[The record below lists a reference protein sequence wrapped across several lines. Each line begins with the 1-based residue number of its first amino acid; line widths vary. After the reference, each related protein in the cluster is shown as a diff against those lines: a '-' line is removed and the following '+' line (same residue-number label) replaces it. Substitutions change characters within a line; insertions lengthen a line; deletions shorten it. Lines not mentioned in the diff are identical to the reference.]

1 MLPKYDAQK
10 TNLSQPGK
18 THCKRA
24 DASEVKGALQRMDAK
39 PFAAGSYGSLH
50 DVNEKV
56 DGERAV
62 VKVIKGAKMGKA
74 KIYEEVRNLIQVKQ
88 FLGWGHKASSDV
100 YYIIMPHMGDPLE
113 KTGMKEK
120 DPKVKELTEE
130 ALARYKKDFHMIHG
144 YGFCAARLRLLI
156 LLLPA
161 ATQTHRAVI
170 PAATLC
176 TSRRVTTSGKRNSSI
191 GVSQGQIRPSMS
203 YSNLFRNPSLL
214 RLTIAFYHPLP
225 APRPVLMTGGNSG
238 GGVLSLVRGDTSIIS
253 GYLVCICQL
262 IQ

>member
-1 MLPKYDAQK
+1 MRLTTLAVAFVFISTVFATPIYPPRGVAFRKRSPIVHEAHAAPHGAD
-10 TNLSQPGK
+10 PGK

-144 YGFCAARLRLLI
+144 DPDAQGGNPSGNLVYKSKGHNQWEAELIDWGFAGPDPAVNVVFKPVPEPVAIAADDCVLSPPPSPKAGSDDGWEFRRRSVV
-156 LLLPA
+156 P
-161 ATQTHRAVI
+161 R
-170 PAATLC
+170 
-176 TSRRVTTSGKRNSSI
+176 SRR
-191 GVSQGQIRPSMS
+191 
-203 YSNLFRNPSLL
+203 Y
-214 RLTIAFYHPLP
+214 
-225 APRPVLMTGGNSG
+225 
-238 GGVLSLVRGDTSIIS
+238 
-253 GYLVCICQL
+253 
-262 IQ
+262 